1 MCQLASVP
9 DSNLQEAYLQI
20 FKISS
25 HILDSFI
32 CKNNS
37 NVKKMNEND
46 ELPDGDDDNVNM
58 RLPSRETSWEVR
70 DQNLTPE
77 QLGNIN
83 YLHQMLLYMNILFL
97 MIYSVSKRISE
108 RSPSQLSTTTKIL
121 MHLISYSCC
130 LCIDLTEIL
139 FHDAPPYIHPQVK
152 NRTLDDFSPHECKN
166 KFRFSKNQMQHLIA
180 AIELPDAMRTST
192 GCVFTKVSLFTTL
205 IIYCS

>member
-1 MCQLASVP
+1 
-9 DSNLQEAYLQI
+9 
-20 FKISS
+20 
-25 HILDSFI
+25 
-32 CKNNS
+32 
-37 NVKKMNEND
+37 MNEND

-83 YLHQMLLYMNILFL
+83 YLHQMLLCMNMLFL
-97 MIYSVSKRISE
+97 MTYSVTKRISE

-139 FHDAPPYIHPQVK
+139 FHDAPPYTHPQVK

-180 AIELPDAMRTST
+180 AIELPDIMRTST
-192 GCVFTKVSLFTTL
+192 GCVFTKVSQVPT
-205 IIYCS
+205 

>member
-25 HILDSFI
+25 HILDSHT

-37 NVKKMNEND
+37 NIKKMNEND
-46 ELPDGDDDNVNM
+46 ELPDGDDDNVSM

-70 DQNLTPE
+70 DQNLTP
-77 QLGNIN
+77 QQVADVNH
-83 YLHQMLLYMNILFL
+83 LHQMLLHVNVLFL
-97 MIYSVSKRISE
+97 MMHSVSKRISE

-121 MHLISYSCC
+121 MHSMSYSHC

-139 FHDAPPYIHPQVK
+139 FHDAPPYTHPQVK
-152 NRTLDDFSPHECKN
+152 NRKLDDFSPHECKN

-180 AIELPDAMRTST
+180 DVELPDAMRTSA
-192 GCVFTKVSLFTTL
+192 GCVFTKVSPVTTL
-205 IIYCS
+205 IVNCS